1 MNTNLE
7 QNREQQ
13 YREECQCNTLIIG
26 SGAAAF
32 NAADS
37 LYDLGVKDI
46 ILATEGINMGTSRN
60 TGSDK
65 QTYYKLSLASGEP
78 DSVYDMAR
86 SLYDGQSVNGDTA
99 LVEAALSARC
109 FFKLVNLGV
118 PFPCDKYGQYAGYK
132 TDHDP
137 KMRGTSCGPLT
148 SKYMT
153 QKLEQSVRNKNI
165 SIMDHVRIIRL
176 LTCEHKGG
184 RRVYGAIGLK
194 NTGTSWNY
202 VRFRCNN
209 IIYATGGPGGIYHNS
224 VYPVSQT
231 CAHGAAILCGAE
243 CANVTEW
250 QYGIASVKF
259 RWNLSGSYQQVI
271 PRYVSVNEQ
280 GGEEREFLEDYFAE
294 PSELLT
300 AVFLKGYQWPFDPRK
315 LERGGSSII
324 DFAVYQETVVKGRR
338 VYLDYTRNPKTAQK
352 DGKFDFTLLSEE
364 AQVYLENSKVMFG
377 TPIERLMKMN
387 RPAYELY
394 KARHIDLEKEWLQIS
409 VCAQHNNGGLY
420 ADRWWQSNIQNLFP
434 VGEVCGN
441 FGVYRPGGSALNAT
455 QVGSLRAAQYISRN
469 GQEPPMDWQIFS
481 RLSQEDMDE
490 VIRDGIRLR
499 ENGPGK
505 KKPLELRKQYQREMD
520 ESAAFIREEKGISRQ
535 IERCR
540 AYIAGFFEETL
551 AETPRELADA
561 WINYDILHTQL
572 VYLTGM
578 LSYIQEDGK
587 SRGSY
592 MISREDFPLKEVKNA
607 GIKLPLDQGERAE
620 LIQICSLK
628 QGQVI
633 VENRERKPLPEG
645 RVWFETVYNE
655 SLQDAV
661 IGR

>member
-1 MNTNLE
+1 MSL
-7 QNREQQ
+7 RES
-13 YREECQCNTLIIG
+13 EIHTVVVG
-26 SGAAAF
+26 TGAAGYH
-32 NAADS
+32 AAVR
-37 LYDLGVKDI
+37 LHQYGEHDLAI
-46 ILATEGINMGTSRN
+46 ISENVEAGTSRN

-65 QTYYKLSLASGEP
+65 QTYYKLSLAGKEA
-78 DSVYDMAR
+78 DSVRAMAED
-86 SLYDGQSVNGDTA
+86 LFQGQCVDGDLA
-99 LVEAALSARC
+99 LCEAALSAKC
-109 FFKLVNLGV
+109 FYHLTELGV
-118 PFPCDKYGQYAGYK
+118 PFPDNEYGEYVGYK
-132 TDHDP
+132 TDHD
-137 KMRGTSCGPLT
+137 RGKRASSAGPYT
-148 SKYMT
+148 SKIMVEC
-153 QKLEQSVRNKNI
+153 LEREALLRQI
-165 SIMDHVRIIRL
+165 PIMDHMQLIKL
-176 LTCEHKGG
+176 LVKEEK
-184 RRVYGAIGLK
+184 VYGILCLDTEKTACCEFVMIWCENVVL
-194 NTGTSWNY
+194 
-202 VRFRCNN
+202 
-209 IIYATGGPGGIYHNS
+209 ATGGPAAMYHDS
-224 VYPVSQT
+224 VYPASQLGSSGI
-231 CAHGAAILCGAE
+231 AFEAGIRGKNL
-243 CANVTEW
+243 TEW
-250 QYGIASVKF
+250 QFGMASLRP
-259 RWNLSGSYQQVI
+259 RWNVSGTYMQCL
-271 PRYVSVNEQ
+271 PRIVSTDRQ
-280 GGEEREFLEDYFAE
+280 GREEREFLLDYFRNPAE
-294 PSELLT
+294 MQSLI
-300 AVFLKGYQWPFDPRK
+300 FLKGYQWPFDPRK

-338 VYLDYTRNPKTAQK
+338 VYLDYTRNPKAAQK

-469 GQEPPMDWQIFS
+469 GQEPPMEWQIFS

-499 ENGPGK
+499 ENGQGK